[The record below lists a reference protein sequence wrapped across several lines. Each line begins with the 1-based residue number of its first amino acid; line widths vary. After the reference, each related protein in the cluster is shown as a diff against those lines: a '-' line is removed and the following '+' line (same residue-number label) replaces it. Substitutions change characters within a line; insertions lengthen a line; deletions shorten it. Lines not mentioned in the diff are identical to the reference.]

1 MSGVPHGHGGPEC
14 LFVDDWWRSSFE
26 YEIVAITFVD
36 GVDAFVV
43 VDASDVLD
51 HGRDAAFLVLFQGEF
66 AVGCGANDH
75 GAIMIEFGLVQSD
88 ECDQILQF
96 TRVDFKN
103 W

>member
-1 MSGVPHGHGGPEC
+1 MSGVPRGHGGPEC
-14 LFVDDWWRSSFE
+14 LFVGDRWRSSYE

-51 HGRDAAFLVLFQGEF
+51 HGRDAAFLALFQGEF
-66 AVGCGANDH
+66 AVGCSSKDH
-75 GAIMIEFGLVQSD
+75 GAIVIEFGLVQSD
-88 ECDQILQF
+88 ECDQILEYICI
-96 TRVDFKN
+96 DCKD